1 MKLLVKKIFNTRI
14 IVFFRNLINFR
25 PLRVSLNEINTPK
38 SISDSFCWRT
48 DQGFKTIFKYSD
60 ILGLFYGIKDSTVF
74 LSFYNKK
81 NILIKKLE
89 IKDLNYS
96 NTLEIN
102 SKLLGGIEDYG
113 VFYIFHKTN
122 SEINKETIISNR
134 CYVGYS
140 KNNNLYSFVHGN
152 TYAKSDNIELH
163 NKLKSHDIIKTS
175 LNRQKYKIQNY
186 FKDFTKTELFFAN
199 PTENSIDINID
210 NKKYY
215 LEKRESLILEVSNLS
230 SIIFNS
236 NCLYLRPIIFNYKDN
251 YFDVYHG

>member
-1 MKLLVKKIFNTRI
+1 M
-14 IVFFRNLINFR
+14 
-25 PLRVSLNEINTPK
+25 
-38 SISDSFCWRT
+38 
-48 DQGFKTIFKYSD
+48 
-60 ILGLFYGIKDSTVF
+60 
-74 LSFYNKK
+74 
-81 NILIKKLE
+81 
-89 IKDLNYS
+89 
-96 NTLEIN
+96 
-102 SKLLGGIEDYG
+102 
-113 VFYIFHKTN
+113 
-122 SEINKETIISNR
+122 NKETIISNR

-152 TYAKSDNIELH
+152 TYAKSDNIEMH

-199 PTENSIDINID
+199 PTENNIDINID

-215 LEKRESLILEVSNLS
+215 LEKRQSLILEVSNMN

-236 NCLYLRPIIFNYKDN
+236 NCLYLRPIIFNYKNN